1 MGNGEESL
9 LNQIPNKAV
18 FITFMTLFVIDR
30 QMNSEREK
38 SAIKTYFVNDFR
50 HHNQNICL
58 KREGNREGNKKIKN
72 TLNNTKYVY
81 LEKKCRFFYRQRY
94 FRMSLCL
101 LPISQIY
108 HTRKIQKTKKI

>member
-58 KREGNREGNKKIKN
+58 NCCCDINAFFLLFSVQERKRRE
-72 TLNNTKYVY
+72 
-81 LEKKCRFFYRQRY
+81 
-94 FRMSLCL
+94 
-101 LPISQIY
+101 
-108 HTRKIQKTKKI
+108 TKKSQTH